1 MMITELIIMIIKLV
15 IALLVP
21 HKNRSILDKVIDVD
35 SLWDAFICYTA
46 RRVVISAVP
55 VPIISS

>member
-15 IALLVP
+15 IAST
-21 HKNRSILDKVIDVD
+21 KIDRSWTKVIDVD

-46 RRVVISAVP
+46 RRVVISVVP